1 MSFLFDIYQDDY
13 HGKTWV
19 MTGVFIYLYSDKDKC
34 DVLTG
39 NQNID
44 YFEGFLTFENKL
56 LNQYYDKK

>member
-1 MSFLFDIYQDDY
+1 MSLLFDIYQDDY

-39 NQNID
+39 N
-44 YFEGFLTFENKL
+44 
-56 LNQYYDKK
+56 

>member
-39 NQNID
+39 N
-44 YFEGFLTFENKL
+44 
-56 LNQYYDKK
+56 